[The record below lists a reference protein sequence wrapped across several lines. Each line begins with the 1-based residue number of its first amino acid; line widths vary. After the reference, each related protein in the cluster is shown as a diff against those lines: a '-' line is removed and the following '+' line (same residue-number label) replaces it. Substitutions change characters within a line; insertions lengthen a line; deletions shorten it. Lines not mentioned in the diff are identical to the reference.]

1 MRTCTARLI
10 FMGDTLLEAARKVGV
25 DRERILTRRLDAFDV
40 S

>member
-1 MRTCTARLI
+1 MRTCRARFIL
-10 FMGDTLLEAARKVGV
+10 MGGTLLEAARKVGL

>member
-1 MRTCTARLI
+1 MRTCAARFI
-10 FMGDTLLEAARKVGV
+10 VIGGTLLEAARKVGV

>member
-1 MRTCTARLI
+1 MRTCAARFI
-10 FMGDTLLEAARKVGV
+10 FMGGTLLEAARKVGL

>member
-1 MRTCTARLI
+1 
-10 FMGDTLLEAARKVGV
+10 LLEAARKVGV